1 MSRDSYLVVGG
12 GHTGL
17 ATAAH
22 LSSLGNRVYLFSR
35 RSSSINKTKIVRS
48 TGPRSPG
55 NYPIAACSN
64 QIKEI
69 AAANNGKLPEK
80 IVICCRGQDIES
92 YASILGGYINPQNNI
107 LVICA
112 SRFAGRVFCQVL
124 RREFGIVERQLPAVA
139 DVNNSPFVSRGNAD
153 DLVAISKL
161 KKEFKV
167 AAQNPEMTER
177 IMGNY
182 QDSFE
187 GMHPASSSLE
197 INLDKWNDILHLPL
211 ILASLASWELGK
223 NYNFYRGLGPR
234 TANLIGELDSD
245 RLKVA
250 KALGFPDIADMYDN
264 FKTSYQTPGPSL
276 YEHIYQIEAYGNATT
291 NTPHHRYLS
300 EDLPF
305 GAFPLQVL
313 ARLVG
318 VDTPFLDS
326 CITFGSKVLD
336 EPPRWTAEFLELDNE
351 WLKAQLTH
359 N

>member
-12 GHTGL
+12 GDAGL
-17 ATAAH
+17 ATAVH
-22 LSSLGNRVYLFSR
+22 LSSQGNRVYLFSR
-35 RSSSINKTKIVRS
+35 RASSISKTKIVRS
-48 TGPRSPG
+48 TGPCSPG
-55 NYPIAACSN
+55 DYPIAACSH
-64 QIKEI
+64 QIEEI
-69 AAANNGKLPEK
+69 AAANDGKLPDR
-80 IVICCRGQDIES
+80 IAICCRGQDIES
-92 YASILGGYINPQNNI
+92 YARILGPYINPQNNI
-107 LVICA
+107 LVLCA
-112 SRFAGRVFCQVL
+112 SRFAGRVLCKVL
-124 RREFGIVERQLPAVA
+124 QREFGIRERELPAVA

-153 DLVAISKL
+153 GQVAISTL
-161 KKEFKV
+161 KKQFKV

-177 IMGNY
+177 IIDNY
-182 QDSFE
+182 QNWFD
-187 GMHPASSSLE
+187 GLHPAYSSLE
-197 INLDKWNDILHLPL
+197 INLDKWNDILHIPL
-211 ILASLASWELGK
+211 ILASLARWDLGK

-250 KALGFPDIADMYDN
+250 KALGLPDISDMYDN
-264 FKTSYQTPGPSL
+264 FQISYGTPGPSL
-276 YEHIYQIEAYGNATT
+276 YEHIHQIEAYGNATT

-313 ARLVG
+313 ARLAE

-336 EPPRWTAEFLELDNE
+336 EPLRWTAEFLELDRQ
-351 WLKAQLTH
+351 WLNSQLTY